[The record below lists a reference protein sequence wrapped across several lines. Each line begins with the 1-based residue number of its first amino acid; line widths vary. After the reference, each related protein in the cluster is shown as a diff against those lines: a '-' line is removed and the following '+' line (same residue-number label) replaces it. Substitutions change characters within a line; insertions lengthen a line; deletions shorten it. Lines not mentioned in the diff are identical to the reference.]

1 VEGKHAPSERTAD
14 LSRRHTVRTSDSG
27 LVTVTGGK
35 LTTYRKMAEDTVD
48 VVVRA
53 LGRRSLRCTTKD
65 LRLRGAGGA
74 GHAPARPGG
83 AGPGGPR
90 RDADRAGAIAAHLAG
105 RFGSETPDVL
115 ALVGTVPDLLEPLVE
130 GLEYLRVEALYAVRE
145 EMATT
150 VADVLDRRTRSSLRD
165 ARAAARSAGDVAAL
179 IGPVLGWDAG
189 RIADEA
195 RTYADRV
202 WAELA
207 RAGLEPTDGIGPDRS
222 VATGGGT
229 SGPR

>member
-1 VEGKHAPSERTAD
+1 
-14 LSRRHTVRTSDSG
+14 
-27 LVTVTGGK
+27 
-35 LTTYRKMAEDTVD
+35 M
-48 VVVRA
+48 
-53 LGRRSLRCTTKD
+53 
-65 LRLRGAGGA
+65 
-74 GHAPARPGG
+74 
-83 AGPGGPR
+83 
-90 RDADRAGAIAAHLAG
+90 
-105 RFGSETPDVL
+105 
-115 ALVGTVPDLLEPLVE
+115 
-130 GLEYLRVEALYAVRE
+130 
-145 EMATT
+145 
-150 VADVLDRRTRSSLRD
+150 SST
-165 ARAAARSAGDVAAL
+165 AGDVAAL